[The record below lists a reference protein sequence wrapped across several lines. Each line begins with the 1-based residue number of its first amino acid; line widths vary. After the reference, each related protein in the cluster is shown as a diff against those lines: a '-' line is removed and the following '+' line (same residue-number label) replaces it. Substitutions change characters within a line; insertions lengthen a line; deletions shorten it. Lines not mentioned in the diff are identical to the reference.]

1 MQSRRRQLRNSSVHF
16 RNYGTHVNM
25 LGAGFSCSPAQVLA
39 NLTIFHDYKQIIIGR
54 SVSELAA
61 RKTTVQTLKVG
72 GWLSTL
78 LLLWFSKPPTP
89 SPVKK
94 LLGLCTNPLSGSI
107 PHSLLQL
114 FKWLMCYPYKS
125 WTSFSALYRVR
136 LAGWFLVMW
145 LTCVNQNH

>member
-1 MQSRRRQLRNSSVHF
+1 MCCEFENVLCALSLWARHFHKIRIILTKLLHQCKLRTQDPSDVHWSTGHGRRSQITVELVLGLLPAGIRLIMQSRRRQLRNSSVHF

-25 LGAGFSCSPAQVLA
+25 LGAGFSCSSAQVLA

-78 LLLWFSKPPTP
+78 LLL
-89 SPVKK
+89 
-94 LLGLCTNPLSGSI
+94 
-107 PHSLLQL
+107 
-114 FKWLMCYPYKS
+114 
-125 WTSFSALYRVR
+125 
-136 LAGWFLVMW
+136 
-145 LTCVNQNH
+145 